1 MVHVRASAEHDLEAI
16 TAIYAHWVLH
26 GSASF
31 EEVPPSQDEMAARRA
46 KVLKSGLPYL
56 VAVDDA
62 GAILGYAYA
71 TIYRE
76 RSAYRY
82 TAEDSIYVH
91 PEHGRRG
98 VGAALLAELIRECEA
113 RGCRQMI
120 AVIGDSANAGS
131 IGLHERM
138 GFRPAGVLKS
148 VGFKF
153 GRWLDSVRM
162 QRALGPGDSA
172 LPGGDR

>member
-1 MVHVRASAEHDLEAI
+1 MVHVRSATDADLPAI
-16 TAIYAHWVLH
+16 AAIYAHWVLY

-31 EEVPPSQDEMAARRA
+31 EEVPPSEGEMAARRQ
-46 KVLKSGLPYL
+46 KVLTSGLPYL
-56 VAVDDA
+56 VTVDEA
-62 GAILGYAYA
+62 GALLGYAYA
-71 TIYRE
+71 TVYRE

-91 PEHGRRG
+91 PEHCRKG

-113 RGCRQMI
+113 RGCRQMV
-120 AVIGDSANAGS
+120 AVIGDSANAAS

-138 GFRPAGVLKS
+138 GFRHAGTLRS

-162 QRALGPGDSA
+162 QRALGEGDA
-172 LPGGDR
+172 TL